1 MSNIFFLGNTG
12 TVDVSGTTFPQRPS
26 LDRLSLL
33 RSVLQGNKDDF
44 FFYLFR
50 LLSLHM
56 ILLLLLRC
64 FLILYCE
71 KMLNGAVCDLLAGS
85 DCWTAEEKRYFNK
98 GISAYR
104 KDFFMVQK
112 LVCLLISP
120 LQYTTIDQHK

>member
-1 MSNIFFLGNTG
+1 MFQEPLFPKDHHLTGYHYSGQSYRRTEAFF
-12 TVDVSGTTFPQRPS
+12 S
-26 LDRLSLL
+26 LS
-33 RSVLQGNKDDF
+33 S
-44 FFYLFR
+44 YLFL

-64 FLILYCE
+64 FLDLYCE
-71 KMLNGAVCDLLAGS
+71 KMTNRAACVLLAGS

-112 LVCLLISP
+112 LVCFLISL
-120 LQYTTIDQHK
+120 LQYKPFDQHK

>member
-1 MSNIFFLGNTG
+1 MFQEPLFPKGHHLTGYHYSGQCYRRTKTAFFN
-12 TVDVSGTTFPQRPS
+12 
-26 LDRLSLL
+26 
-33 RSVLQGNKDDF
+33 
-44 FFYLFR
+44 LFL

-71 KMLNGAVCDLLAGS
+71 KITNCAACDLLAGS

-120 LQYTTIDQHK
+120 PQTTIDQHK

>member
-1 MSNIFFLGNTG
+1 
-12 TVDVSGTTFPQRPS
+12 
-26 LDRLSLL
+26 
-33 RSVLQGNKDDF
+33 
-44 FFYLFR
+44 
-50 LLSLHM
+50 
-56 ILLLLLRC
+56 
-64 FLILYCE
+64 
-71 KMLNGAVCDLLAGS
+71 MLNGAVCDLLAGS